1 MANLFGWV
9 LDIYDHIWFWP
20 TISNW
25 VIDRERR
32 EEMQKMQM
40 HRQSRE
46 TIHYSLMVK
55 VKEKE
60 KQRVIDA
67 LKSLEFLKM
76 DQEIVHGKILV
87 ELDEV
92 IKTIKDMAER
102 LKIIVP

>member
-1 MANLFGWV
+1 
-9 LDIYDHIWFWP
+9 
-20 TISNW
+20 
-25 VIDRERR
+25 
-32 EEMQKMQM
+32 MQKMQM